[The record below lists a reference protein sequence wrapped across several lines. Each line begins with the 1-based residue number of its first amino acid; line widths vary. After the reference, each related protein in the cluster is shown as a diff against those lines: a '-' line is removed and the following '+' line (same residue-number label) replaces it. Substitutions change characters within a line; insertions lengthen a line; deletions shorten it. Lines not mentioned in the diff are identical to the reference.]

1 MSDETRVRY
10 FVRNHQNQ
18 PVELHLVTS
27 VVSLGPRGEG
37 EVQAGDLEAPQ
48 LKVLRR
54 NRLVTVREVIETLSK
69 TAPESGNADREQAS
83 SKAVEAPPE
92 AAPTKPAGRPKQ
104 KPA

>member
-1 MSDETRVRY
+1 MSEETRVRY

-18 PVELHLVTS
+18 PVELHLVTG

-37 EVQAGDLEAPQ
+37 EVQGDDLEAPQ

-54 NRLVTVREVIETLSK
+54 HRLVTVREVIEALSK
-69 TAPESGNADREQAS
+69 AAPESGNALQEKPS
-83 SKAVEAPPE
+83 SEAVEAPE

-104 KPA
+104 KQA